1 MTTEE
6 IERRL
11 AELETRIAFHEQS
24 LLELS
29 DALAA
34 SRDDEARTALLL
46 HRALDELRQLRTT
59 RSAGPVSVDPA
70 LEPPPPH
77 GVDRCPVEGPRR
89 SSAHHSGIADR
100 TVRIHREFDHDFA

>member
-1 MTTEE
+1 MTSEE

-11 AELETRIAFHEQS
+11 ADLEIRVAFQEQS

-34 SRDDEARTALLL
+34 SRDEEARTALLL
-46 HRALDELRQLRTT
+46 HRVLEELKAM
-59 RSAGPVSVDPA
+59 RSTLSSSPQTGDAS

-77 GVDRCPVEGPRR
+77 Y
-89 SSAHHSGIADR
+89 
-100 TVRIHREFDHDFA
+100 

>member
-11 AELETRIAFHEQS
+11 AELETRVAFHEHS

-46 HRALDELRQLRTT
+46 HRALEELKAM
-59 RSAGPVSVDPA
+59 RSTLSSSPLTGDAS

-77 GVDRCPVEGPRR
+77 Y
-89 SSAHHSGIADR
+89 
-100 TVRIHREFDHDFA
+100 

>member
-46 HRALDELRQLRTT
+46 HRALEELKAM
-59 RSAGPVSVDPA
+59 RSTLSSSPLTGDAS

-77 GVDRCPVEGPRR
+77 Y
-89 SSAHHSGIADR
+89 
-100 TVRIHREFDHDFA
+100 